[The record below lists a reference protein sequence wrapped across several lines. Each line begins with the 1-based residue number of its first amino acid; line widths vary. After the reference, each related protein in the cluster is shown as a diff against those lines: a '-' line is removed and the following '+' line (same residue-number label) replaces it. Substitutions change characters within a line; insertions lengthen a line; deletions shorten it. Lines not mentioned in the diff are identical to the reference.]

1 MIIPHY
7 SSIMRTKYWLSILAV
22 SVVLLT
28 GSLAVNPIAIADDD
42 DNDDDDDD
50 DGPGDEFT
58 TYSRSSPKTPIV
70 AGDEL
75 DPISVFC
82 DDGDIATGGG
92 VHSEEKDIHTVSSAP
107 TGGNPPTGW
116 VGSANNAAFGP
127 GTITVYVVCI
137 DK

>member
-50 DGPGDEFT
+50 DGPGDDFT
-58 TYSRSSPKTPIV
+58 TYSRSLSADID
-70 AGDEL
+70 AGDFET
-75 DPISVFC
+75 ISVSC
-82 DDGDIATGGG
+82 DDGDQATGGG
-92 VHSEEKDIHTVSSAP
+92 VHSALKDIHTVASAP

-116 VGSANNAAFGP
+116 VGSANHAGFGD
-127 GTITVYVVCI
+127 GSMTVYVVCI